1 MSFSKKHHFLLIIL
15 LIIGFI
21 FSIAFFYISYQLK
34 QIKEPAI
41 SFLKSQINGDVQ
53 IKEANISLFPAGL
66 RLKQVRLL
74 APGDTEASA
83 TIEEVHLRFDLLQFF
98 QKNIDTQVYVEKPSV
113 RMIASADK
121 KSNFEK
127 IFEPMFSE
135 PVQKSPDLIDK
146 LWWKRLTVTKLVIHH
161 ADFNSGKND
170 KPSSSEIQNL
180 DVAINDLHLISTG
193 KSPLVKMSFN
203 LPSMGRELIKFNF
216 HFNLDQAER
225 ILHVEQ
231 GNVNW
236 KTVKMQLAGE
246 VLLPNT
252 QRDEMTLNLKFAM
265 PSPEVK
271 NFVKS
276 FMQSFSYTGDL
287 SLSGTITGSPFSPVV
302 LLALDSKR
310 LNLAGKEFSNLHA
323 EVTKKGDAIEIK
335 KSTFG
340 IYGGGADLSGNIVPA
355 KTTSGNFNVYFHHLH
370 LSSVTGKR
378 NVASISGHLDL
389 RSNNIEGSSYGGG
402 GTVTVG
408 PIPLPNI
415 NLKEKIGGAKLLSE
429 GILSSHAINFG
440 VLSNSANIIGT
451 QIDQVTSQVSIQGG
465 DVTLHSFHFSNSK
478 ISGSG
483 SGVIHNQQTINASGT
498 AVLSSGVVAS
508 IFPDPKFR
516 SSVTNGRGTISI
528 PFHVSGSLENPT
540 FTFDESFLKNV
551 IAKAVESGIKNLLFG
566 NPAKLLNPILKN
578 TPLKHLPFIGG
589 DKDSDS
595 PNIFKHIF
603 GH

>member
-1 MSFSKKHHFLLIIL
+1 MGFPKKHRVLLIFLLIT
-15 LIIGFI
+15 GFV
-21 FSIAFFYISYQLK
+21 FSTLFFYISYQLK
-34 QIKEPAI
+34 QVKEPVL
-41 SFLKSQINGDVQ
+41 SFLKSQINGDVRM
-53 IKEANISLFPAGL
+53 KEATVSLFPAGL
-66 RLKQVRLL
+66 RLKDVQLF
-74 APGDTEASA
+74 APGDTEPSA

-98 QKNIDTQVYVEKPSV
+98 QKNMDTQLYVQKPSI

-127 IFEPMFSE
+127 IFGPMLAE
-135 PVQKSPDLIDK
+135 PVQKNPDLMDK
-146 LWWKRLTVTKLVIHH
+146 LWWKRLTVTKLAIRN
-161 ADFNSGKND
+161 ADFNSGKTG
-170 KPSSSEIQNL
+170 KPSSAEIQKL
-180 DVAINDLHLISTG
+180 DVTVNDLHLISAG

-203 LPSMGRELIKFNF
+203 LPSMGRELIKFSF
-216 HFNLDQAER
+216 HFNLDRAER
-225 ILHVEQ
+225 VLHVEQ

-236 KTVKMQLAGE
+236 KTVKMELAGDL
-246 VLLPNT
+246 LLPNT
-252 QRDEMTLNLKFAM
+252 KRDEVTLDLKFSM

-271 NFVKS
+271 SFVKS
-276 FMQSFSYTGDL
+276 FLQSFSYTGDL
-287 SLSGTITGSPFSPVV
+287 SLSGTITGSPFSPAVQ
-302 LLALDSKR
+302 LALDSKR

-323 EVTKKGDAIEIK
+323 EVTKKGNTIEIK

-340 IYGGGADLSGNIVPA
+340 IYGGGADLSGSIVPA

-378 NVASISGHLDL
+378 NAASISGHLDL

-465 DVTLHSFHFSNSK
+465 EVTLHSFHFSNSK

-483 SGVIHNQQTINASGT
+483 SGVIHNQQTINASGV

-528 PFHVSGSLENPT
+528 PFHVSGPLDNPS

-578 TPLKHLPFIGG
+578 TPLKHLPFVGG
-589 DKDSDS
+589 DKESDS
-595 PNIFKHIF
+595 PNIFKHFF